1 MENIIKMMMD
11 APQPEVQVKI
21 HPYLFG
27 KFMQQIPIWNYSS
40 MSRESFIADS
50 NLKKKKINS

>member
-11 APQPEVQVKI
+11 ASQPEVQVEI

-27 KFMQQIPIWNYSS
+27 KFMPQIPIWNYSS

-50 NLKKKKINS
+50 NLKKKN